1 MNTPNTAFIKD
12 KLKKFILDLKEESK
26 EKNLNISD
34 KEILAEFLLFSASMV
49 HYENIELPDTTEVV
63 NQYDED
69 EAEDNNYNYC
79 YKEDQFKHTDAVWIN
94 LSISKTRNKKAY
106 QCIAPFLENSVH
118 QELNEISKKYWEE
131 SNMQNL
137 KSIIDEML
145 DKSFLHIH
153 EWIKHNKNTKLY
165 YCPRFI
171 NTVFLP
177 TFVSRLTMIG
187 DENYARHTL
196 KRVGDFFELA
206 KKNGGFT
213 SHDIYSEV
221 RTHKDMKDYAEE
233 AVQNIPE
240 YTHFMNYLREHPD
253 SLKSTIYKRAAVDGR
268 KLRYLMI
275 TAEETK
281 QFVIERKNNKMVIN
295 AIV

>member
-1 MNTPNTAFIKD
+1 MNTPNIVFIRD
-12 KLKKFILDLKEESK
+12 KLKQFILDLKNESK
-26 EKNLNISD
+26 EKNLKITD
-34 KEILAEFLLFSASMV
+34 KEILAEFLLYSASMV
-49 HYENIELPDTTEVV
+49 HYESIELPDSSEVI
-63 NQYDED
+63 NEYDETEDD
-69 EAEDNNYNYC
+69 ETGYDYC
-79 YKEDQFKHTDAVWIN
+79 YKEDQFKHSDDVWIN

-118 QELNEISKKYWEE
+118 QELNEISKKYWAET
-131 SNMQNL
+131 NMQNL
-137 KSIIDEML
+137 KTIIDEML
-145 DKSFLHIH
+145 DKSFSHIN
-153 EWIKHNKNTKLY
+153 EWIKYNKNTKQY

-177 TFVSRLTMIG
+177 MFVSRLTMIG
-187 DENYARHTL
+187 DEIYVRNTL

-295 AIV
+295 DIR

>member
-69 EAEDNNYNYC
+69 EAEDNDYNYC

-94 LSISKTRNKKAY
+94 LSISKTLNKKTY
-106 QCIAPFLENSVH
+106 QCIAPFLEHPVH
-118 QELNEISKKYWEE
+118 KDLNTIAEKYWAET
-131 SNMQNL
+131 NMQNL
-137 KSIIDEML
+137 KLIIDEML
-145 DKSFLHIH
+145 EKSFSHIN
-153 EWIKHNKNTKLY
+153 EWIHQNKNTKQY

-177 TFVSRLTMIG
+177 TLVSRLTMIG
-187 DENYARHTL
+187 DESYLRNTL
-196 KRVGDFFELA
+196 RRVGDFFDLA

-213 SHDIYSEV
+213 PYDSYSEV
-221 RTHKDMKDYAEE
+221 RTYKDMEDYAEE

-240 YTHFMNYLREHPD
+240 YIHFMNYLREHPD
-253 SLKSTIYKRAAVDGR
+253 SLRSTIYKRAAIDGR

-295 AIV
+295 ALV